1 MNISD
6 VTVYISGNV
15 LNVGNVF
22 EQKIYQTSFNHEFPY
37 LPRCLNCYPFI
48 QGYSNSEKELTDF
61 CKQYYPN
68 LIENDRQL
76 LNRTRVRH
84 YYSGIKISY

>member
-1 MNISD
+1 MCLTKNIN
-6 VTVYISGNV
+6 GNV
-15 LNVGNVF
+15 LSVGNIF
-22 EQKIYQTSFNHEFPY
+22 ESTIHGNCHNQSKFTN

-48 QGYSNSEKELTDF
+48 QGFSNSEKELVEF

-76 LNRTRVRH
+76 LNRTRVR
-84 YYSGIKISY
+84 YSYS